1 MVDEDALPG
10 KIRDN
15 RLEPSLRGSI
25 SRHPNHGASRPA
37 GPFRFPEMSRAL
49 KGPPGVKQ

>member
-15 RLEPSLRGSI
+15 SAEVSLRGFNSI
-25 SRHPNHGASRPA
+25 PISMAAFRDALPT
-37 GPFRFPEMSRAL
+37 RFPPMSRAL
-49 KGPPGVKQ
+49 KGPPGVQR